1 MHGHCGEQACARVR
15 RRIVAHVRG
24 IVEAGSVKPARMRV
38 LLTGHSL
45 GGALAQLCAH
55 ELATQCG
62 LESCQARAHVHL

>member
-1 MHGHCGEQACARVR
+1 MK
-15 RRIVAHVRG
+15 G

-62 LESCQARAHVHL
+62 LESCQVCPLTAHLLLRVPPCRPWCSV